1 MSRRSTRSLLSRS
14 ARSRSSSRFSCVE
27 GNFRVDTPIIPE
39 VIVQT
44 RPKTREI
51 TINDAPMMLLPKA
64 RVRDS
69 PSHYDKFRRSY
80 TVVEADAPYQGLHIS
95 TIQSVD
101 GMVPRQMP
109 RSALKQR
116 KESISRSEADSGFC
130 SLKRSV
136 TFDNLSRSQST
147 VFRSDDEF
155 ENLSESSY
163 DETADTNHELFHH
176 NNALEDVDLS
186 DHLDSF
192 GDNSPVISRLSP
204 HPPPKTVL
212 PVKRRRHGE
221 GDHNVEA
228 CEICGVILS
237 DTERVQRS
245 FGKVDSFLSWVMVRW
260 GKRGELQ
267 YVQRP
272 SSSRGH
278 RPHFC
283 NFVHQMHLHNKK
295 TDETESTGVPDSEAS
310 ENVDFIME
318 SAEGRLI
325 NKYRKDSNHSSN
337 SSLHRGLLK
346 SPKLEDY
353 EKDSIP
359 EMKEEILL
367 SGTEGRPGSPSSLD
381 GDSCHGDVEDGNFTG
396 IEVRVTSP
404 VKFEQ
409 ALVSKPK
416 SDLTKHKPKR
426 EDHSECGGW
435 RTGEPAPI
443 LEEVGDTDGGRTPAD
458 GPTPWDDSKSRKSVD
473 SGSAGPSE
481 GSRTERPPS
490 PREPPPSPEPVQ
502 KAPPPTQAPA
512 RQPQTRGC
520 VKKKTKKPIER
531 IRTEKKME
539 EVTEAPPPVEEH
551 PSSQDIPTDSE
562 KVKPEV
568 DIKVPELPS
577 NVEKERSGRK
587 EKAKHKRHQIEVEDD
602 LVKPDIGEILND
614 QIKLSRP
621 EFDWSNMDNNGV
633 DDIKRP
639 PQIKSWIQGRL
650 ALSQQSS
657 RFELPMDMKLL
668 EKMTPQEYIKKHCII
683 TSRRQ
688 NLYQKIF
695 LKNKDKTHTI
705 LIKDIDRSLKDVLVN
720 TITSEQISDILHTLD
735 IDENTK
741 IDFKLFCGMA
751 AYAERVLYPKFVTD
765 DTHDMPE
772 YQREK
777 IECADFGALDWKI
790 HGVKVPPKMLE
801 VLREIC

>member
-1 MSRRSTRSLLSRS
+1 MKIDAKLAWLADGYKPKLFEDASLKQKE
-14 ARSRSSSRFSCVE
+14 VE
-27 GNFRVDTPIIPE
+27 PTIRDNFLLTPQDDPRTFVEYNIGGQSEEEPR
-39 VIVQT
+39 
-44 RPKTREI
+44 RPKTAQRRI
-51 TINDAPMMLLPKA
+51 KSASSVHLKDRPWRNQAPP
-64 RVRDS
+64 RYPES
-69 PSHYDKFRRSY
+69 F
-80 TVVEADAPYQGLHIS
+80 
-95 TIQSVD
+95 
-101 GMVPRQMP
+101 VPRSRP
-109 RSALKQR
+109 VSAKPTSTR
-116 KESISRSEADSGFC
+116 PASAVPARGWS
-130 SLKRSV
+130 RSV
-136 TFDNLSRSQST
+136 TPSPRRVKSAGSTRTLAENHSRDVIDNLRKGFTLVNKLYDNAIRSSNIRLHPASPAPDYRYFDRHSRC
-147 VFRSDDEF
+147 
-155 ENLSESSY
+155 Y
-163 DETADTNHELFHH
+163 DHNH
-176 NNALEDVDLS
+176 A
-186 DHLDSF
+186 HL
-192 GDNSPVISRLSP
+192 RLSNYRP
-204 HPPPKTVL
+204 QPACGGFLESCGSRAISPARKDDP
-212 PVKRRRHGE
+212 
-221 GDHNVEA
+221 NVQP
-228 CEICGVILS
+228 
-237 DTERVQRS
+237 QRYIDYHRPS
-245 FGKVDSFLSWVMVRW
+245 TAPTT
-260 GKRGELQ
+260 RGELQ

>member
-260 GKRGELQ
+260 GKDYYEKLRGELQ

-325 NKYRKDSNHSSN
+325 NKYRKDSNH
-337 SSLHRGLLK
+337 R
-346 SPKLEDY
+346 
-353 EKDSIP
+353 
-359 EMKEEILL
+359 L

-396 IEVRVTSP
+396 IGKK
-404 VKFEQ
+404 KFVFRYRYF
-409 ALVSKPK
+409 A
-416 SDLTKHKPKR
+416 
-426 EDHSECGGW
+426 G

>member
-260 GKRGELQ
+260 GKDYYEKLRGELQ

-325 NKYRKDSNHSSN
+325 NKYRKDSNH
-337 SSLHRGLLK
+337 R
-346 SPKLEDY
+346 
-353 EKDSIP
+353 
-359 EMKEEILL
+359 L

-396 IEVRVTSP
+396 I
-404 VKFEQ
+404 
-409 ALVSKPK
+409 
-416 SDLTKHKPKR
+416 
-426 EDHSECGGW
+426 G